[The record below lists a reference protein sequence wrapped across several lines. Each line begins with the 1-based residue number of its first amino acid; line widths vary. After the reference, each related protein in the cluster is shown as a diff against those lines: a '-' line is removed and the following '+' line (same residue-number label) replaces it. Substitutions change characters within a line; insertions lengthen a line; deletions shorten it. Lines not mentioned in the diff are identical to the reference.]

1 MFSAATATTASEFD
15 LRALS
20 TISLVFCWVSLTV
33 WLLVTAGLIHLS
45 VKTWASPGGDEFS
58 LGGTSKVGNRLRPQ
72 EVLMTSSATRISKVA
87 NVVIP
92 VDDVDKA
99 IDFYT
104 GPLGLEKRTDI
115 PFGGQYRWVEVAPAG
130 ADTVIAIAPPGPE
143 GKAGGRETGISLQTD
158 DVDAFHAQ
166 LKAAGVDVDAE
177 VSRMGDP
184 VPPMFWLRDPEG
196 NVLLVVEVVA

>member
-1 MFSAATATTASEFD
+1 MTATTA
-15 LRALS
+15 
-20 TISLVFCWVSLTV
+20 
-33 WLLVTAGLIHLS
+33 H
-45 VKTWASPGGDEFS
+45 
-58 LGGTSKVGNRLRPQ
+58 
-72 EVLMTSSATRISKVA
+72 ISKLA

-92 VDDVDKA
+92 VADVDRA

-130 ADTVIAIAPPGPE
+130 ADTVIAIAPPGPD
-143 GKAGGRETGISLQTD
+143 GATGGRETGISLQTD
-158 DVDAFHAQ
+158 DIDAFHAQ

-184 VPPMFWLRDPEG
+184 VPPMFWLRDPEA
-196 NVLLVVEVVA
+196 NVLLVVEVPA